1 MKQFLKKYPIISC
14 ISIISI
20 IIYALQFT
28 LNITSNINLLEVLCI
43 DSQNFKT
50 YQVFSHFVTH
60 AIHPDHIMYNLTF
73 FALYGMTVE
82 KVYKTK
88 LLYLILLYVII
99 VPCLLNIIYVDFNGN
114 GLSAIVCAIQI
125 LHLFT
130 KPDMYYDKILQ
141 LFTIYDLVKTILY
154 SFIKTTDISN
164 MAHLCGYICGIVFC
178 ICYFVHKKRGQK
190 SPSII

>member
-60 AIHPDHIMYNLTF
+60 ATHPDHIIYNLAF
-73 FALYGMTVE
+73 FALYGITVE

-88 LLYLILLYVII
+88 LFYLILLYVII
-99 VPCLLNIIYVDFNGN
+99 VPGLLHIIYADFSGK
-114 GLSAIVCAIQI
+114 GLSAVVCAIQI

-130 KPDMYYDKILQ
+130 KPTMYYDKILQ
-141 LFTIYDLVKTILY
+141 LVTVYELSKTILY
-154 SFIKTTDISN
+154 SVVKTSDVSN
-164 MAHLCGYICGIVFC
+164 MGHLCGYICGVVFC